1 LSEIAESQNV
11 EKEFQEIL
19 SHIRLYNIEQPFVAL
34 ASDYG
39 VPQNRERV
47 LFIGCRKDQKMIQI
61 IPATVSAEEK
71 VTVFEA
77 LYDLDFIGND
87 EEKFNYEPV
96 DLKSKYNGQ
105 TENESFIK
113 ATLCGWKPNNKLGLT
128 YAEWSRKGRLSER
141 FSNAKTHF
149 TYVMLKN

>member
-96 DLKSKYNGQ
+96 DLNQNITVKLKM
-105 TENESFIK
+105 K
-113 ATLCGWKPNNKLGLT
+113 AL
-128 YAEWSRKGRLSER
+128 
-141 FSNAKTHF
+141 
-149 TYVMLKN
+149 LKQRSVDGNRIIS